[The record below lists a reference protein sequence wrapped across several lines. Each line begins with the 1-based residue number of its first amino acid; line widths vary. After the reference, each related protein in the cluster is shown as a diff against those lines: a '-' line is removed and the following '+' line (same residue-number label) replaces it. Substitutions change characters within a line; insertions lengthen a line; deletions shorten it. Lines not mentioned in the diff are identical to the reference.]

1 MEEYVR
7 FTGLRGQSSP
17 FFGVRHDV
25 KQETTFLG
33 FDSRHG
39 ECLFRT
45 LYLQNMS
52 FAPAFRKSSIP
63 VFKPY
68 TVAVLFKFAPKKN
81 KINSIFVRYT
91 TEFLGYF
98 LSNLDSTPATASF
111 VCTALQTKGCT
122 ATWQLNKL
130 KSHADCVA
138 RYNAIP
144 MLAQSD
150 TLYIDGNSRGCRM
163 LHSVFALKNSKYC
176 AHLSFIPQADT
187 NGNTKCQKS
196 AAMDVNLG
204 EFTAEDLEA
213 LAIFR
218 QPNDSEFLV

>member
-1 MEEYVR
+1 M
-7 FTGLRGQSSP
+7 
-17 FFGVRHDV
+17 
-25 KQETTFLG
+25 
-33 FDSRHG
+33 
-39 ECLFRT
+39 
-45 LYLQNMS
+45 
-52 FAPAFRKSSIP
+52 
-63 VFKPY
+63 FKPY
-68 TVAVLFKFAPKKN
+68 TVAVLFKFALKKN

-122 ATWQLNKL
+122 ATWQLNNL
-130 KSHADCVA
+130 TSHADCVA

-144 MLAQSD
+144 MLAESD
-150 TLYIDGNSRGCRM
+150 TLYIDGNSRGCRI
-163 LHSVFALKNSKYC
+163 LHSVFALNNSKHC
-176 AHLSFIPQADT
+176 PHLSFVPQEDK
-187 NGNTKCQKS
+187 NGNIKCQKS